1 MSKPFM
7 RKPYRHRLLRLLPFA
22 VVITSAVTLAGCFSD
37 DESWH
42 GKDISGLM
50 PELAFE
56 LTDTSGETITA
67 DETDGEIRMVFFGFT
82 HCPDVCPTTLQ
93 KLSRAVKDMPA
104 ELQEDTRIVFISVDP
119 GRDTPE
125 RIRSY
130 VDFFSDRAIGL
141 TGEEK
146 ALRELSKR
154 YRTTFGYDAPDE
166 EGNYNVSHS
175 GAVYVFDREGDARL
189 LFRPELSVQ
198 DIRADLVT
206 LAEESRT

>member
-1 MSKPFM
+1 MSIQF
-7 RKPYRHRLLRLLPFA
+7 RSRLLNMLPIAA
-22 VVITSAVTLAGCFSD
+22 VVTSTVILAGCFSD
-37 DESWH
+37 DGSWH

-56 LTDTSGETITA
+56 LTDTSGDTLTA
-67 DETDGEIRMVFFGFT
+67 DDTDGEIRMLFFGFT
-82 HCPDVCPTTLQ
+82 SCPDVCPATLQ
-93 KLSRAVKDMPA
+93 KLSRAVKDMPG
-104 ELQEDTRIVFISVDP
+104 ELQDDTRIVFVSVDP
-119 GRDTPE
+119 RRDTPE
-125 RIRSY
+125 RIGSY
-130 VDFFSDRAIGL
+130 VDFFSERAIGL

-154 YRTTFGYDAPDE
+154 YRTTFGYDDPDE

-189 LFRPELSVQ
+189 LFRPELSVEE
-198 DIRADLVT
+198 IRADLIA

>member
-1 MSKPFM
+1 MSNRF
-7 RKPYRHRLLRLLPFA
+7 RLPLPTLLPVTTLIA
-22 VVITSAVTLAGCFSD
+22 VAVLMTGCFSD
-37 DESWH
+37 DQSWRS
-42 GKDISGLM
+42 KDISGLM

-104 ELQEDTRIVFISVDP
+104 ELQEETRIVFISVDP

-130 VDFFSDRAIGL
+130 VDFFSERAIGL

-146 ALRELSKR
+146 ALRKLSKR
-154 YRTTFGYDAPDE
+154 YRTTFGYDDPDE

-189 LFRPELSVQ
+189 LFRPELSVE

-206 LAEESRT
+206 LAEESRS

>member
-1 MSKPFM
+1 MSNRF
-7 RKPYRHRLLRLLPFA
+7 RLPLPKLLPVTALITVA
-22 VVITSAVTLAGCFSD
+22 VLMTGCFSD
-37 DESWH
+37 DQPWRS
-42 GKDISGLM
+42 KDISGLM

-119 GRDTPE
+119 GRDTPD

-130 VDFFSDRAIGL
+130 VDFFSERAIGL

-154 YRTTFGYDAPDE
+154 YRTTFGYDDPDE

-189 LFRPELSVQ
+189 LFRPELSVE